1 MKRGRT
7 RAGESRLSGEVDRC
21 CSWFEGECRRR
32 GMRVTAQR
40 LAVYRALAED
50 AAHLTADS
58 VYARLRVGMP
68 GLSLATV
75 YRILDS
81 LEQEGFVRRVST
93 TGGVARFDANM
104 TPHQHLVCRQCGR
117 IIDLKVKSFERLKLP
132 RQAMMDFVPEAL
144 EIRIIGLCAQCRRSG
159 GRRTKSKPTL
169 I

>member
-7 RAGESRLSGEVDRC
+7 RGGEFRLSREVDRW
-21 CSWFEGECRRR
+21 CSRFEDECRRR

-40 LAVYRALAED
+40 LAVYRVLAED
-50 AAHLTADS
+50 ATHLTADS

-104 TPHQHLVCRQCGR
+104 TPHQHLVCRLCGC
-117 IIDLKVKSFERLKLP
+117 ITDLKVKSFGRLKFP
-132 RQAMMDFVPEAL
+132 RQAMTDFVPETL
-144 EIRIIGLCAQCRRSG
+144 EIRIIGLCARCRRPG
-159 GRRTKSKPTL
+159 GRRTKSQQTL